1 MDPTKTNW
9 THPKT
14 IGTRPNLFG
23 LIKGQGIGGSLC
35 YNFLTKIILFGHFS
49 VLQAAYE
56 GQVAVMTCNMRS
68 PREAIIGDTFH
79 LKGNFSFLDKK
90 KTF

>member
-23 LIKGQGIGGSLC
+23 PIKGQGISSSLC
-35 YNFLTKIILFGHFS
+35 YDFLTKIILIWHFS

-56 GQVAVMTCNMRS
+56 GQVAVMTCNMRT

-79 LKGNFSFLDKK
+79 LKGNF
-90 KTF
+90 

>member
-1 MDPTKTNW
+1 MDPSKNDWYSTKFFLTQ
-9 THPKT
+9 
-14 IGTRPNLFG
+14 
-23 LIKGQGIGGSLC
+23 QGIGSSLC
-35 YNFLTKIILFGHFS
+35 YNFLAKIILIGHFS

-79 LKGNFSFLDKK
+79 LKGNF
-90 KTF
+90 